1 MIPVYKPYLPE
12 GSLKYAHDAL
22 DSGWLSQG
30 PYLIKAREMLSEM
43 WGTENII
50 LTNSGTA
57 ANHMIART
65 MRLKHP
71 WRTNLIVPNNVYVAA
86 WNPFLLEGF
95 DLHPVDASPTTWN
108 MDMSNYIDHRTQI
121 VLAVHNLGN
130 VIDVPSFRLVHPDT
144 PVIEDNCE
152 GFGGTYGKSVGP
164 MQPTGTA
171 SDAFSVSFYGNKNIT
186 TGEGGA
192 FVTYDDDVFDYAHS
206 FHGQG
211 QSPRKFIHN
220 IPGYNYRMNNI
231 QAAIL
236 CGQLEILDDV
246 MEMKEAV
253 FDYYASRFQYNGLV
267 DFQYEQYGT
276 QSANWMFGLRLV
288 GNKSYTQTEKFF
300 SGAGIETRP
309 MFYPIDYHKHLHH
322 STSNRV
328 SRSSVDV
335 AKRLSQ
341 EVVILPSFPEI
352 TQVQQDFIINKVEE
366 YVQKFLLL

>member
-12 GSLKYAHDAL
+12 GSMSYAHDAL

-30 PYLIKAREMLSEM
+30 PYLIKAREMLSEI

-65 MRLKHP
+65 TRLKYP
-71 WRTNLIVPNNVYVAA
+71 WRSNLIVPNNVYVAA

-95 DLHPVDASPTTWN
+95 NLLPVDADPVTWN
-108 MDMSNYIDHRTQI
+108 MDVRKFQEHRTNI
-121 VLAVHNLGN
+121 ILAVHNLGN
-130 VIDVPSFRLVHPDT
+130 VIDVPSFKLLYPNT

-152 GFGGTYGKSVGP
+152 GFGGMYGQLVGP
-164 MQPTGTA
+164 MKPTGTA
-171 SDAFSVSFYGNKNIT
+171 SESFSVSFYGNKNIT

-192 FVTYDDDVFDYAHS
+192 FVTYDDDVFTYAHA

-220 IPGYNYRMNNI
+220 LPGYNYRMNNV

-236 CGQLEILDDV
+236 CGQLEILEDV
-246 MEMKEAV
+246 LEMKQAV
-253 FDYYASRFQYNGLV
+253 FDYYKGKFKNMGGV
-267 DFQYEQYGT
+267 DFQHQQYGT
-276 QSANWMFGLRLV
+276 QSANWMFGLRLL
-288 GNKSYTQTEKFF
+288 GNRSYIEIEKFF
-300 SGAGIETRP
+300 SEAGIETRP
-309 MFYPIDYHKHLHH
+309 MFYPIQYHKHLHH
-322 STSNRV
+322 KTSHRI
-328 SRSSVDV
+328 SKCKIDV
-335 AKRLSQ
+335 AQRLSN

-352 TQVQQDFIINKVEE
+352 TTVQQDFIINKVEE
-366 YVQKFLLL
+366 YVQKFLLF

>member
-30 PYLIKAREMLSEM
+30 PYLIKAREILSEI

-65 MRLKHP
+65 MRLKYP

-95 DLHPVDASPTTWN
+95 DLNPVDADPLTWN
-108 MDMSNYIDHRTQI
+108 MDVSEYKDHRTNI
-121 VLAVHNLGN
+121 MLAVHNLGN
-130 VIDVPSFRLVHPDT
+130 VINVPELKKKFPNT
-144 PVIEDNCE
+144 PFIEDNCE
-152 GFGGTYGKSVGP
+152 GLGGMYGEP
-164 MQPTGTA
+164 LRPTGTA

-192 FVTYDDDVFDYAHS
+192 FVTYDDDVFSYAHA

-220 IPGYNYRMNNI
+220 IPGYNYRMSNV

-236 CGQLEILDDV
+236 CGQLEILPEV
-246 MEMKEAV
+246 LEMKEAV
-253 FDYYASRFQYNGLV
+253 FDYYASRFQYNAIV
-267 DFQYEQYGT
+267 DFQYSHPGT
-276 QSANWMFGLRLV
+276 QPANWMFGLRLI
-288 GNKSYTQTEKFF
+288 GNRSYMQTEKFF
-300 SGAGIETRP
+300 SDAGIETRP
-309 MFYPIDYHKHLHH
+309 MFYPIQYHKHLHH
-322 STSNRV
+322 KDSNRV
-328 SRSSVDV
+328 SRCSIDV
-335 AKRLSQ
+335 AQRLSQ

-352 TQVQQDFIINKVEE
+352 TTVQQDFIIQKVDE
-366 YVQKFLLL
+366 YVQKFLLF

>member
-12 GSLKYAHDAL
+12 GSMKYAHDAL

-30 PYLIKAREMLSEM
+30 PYLSKAREMLSEM

-95 DLHPVDASPTTWN
+95 DLHPVDADPHTWN
-108 MDMSNYIDHRTQI
+108 MDMNDHKEHRTNI
-121 VLAVHNLGN
+121 ILAVHNLGN
-130 VIDVPSFRLVHPDT
+130 IINVPAMKKRFPNT
-144 PVIEDNCE
+144 PFIEDNCE
-152 GFGGTYGKSVGP
+152 GLGGMYGSP
-164 MQPTGTA
+164 LRPTGTA
-171 SDAFSVSFYGNKNIT
+171 SECFSVSFYGNKNIT

-211 QSPRKFIHN
+211 QSPRKFIHH
-220 IPGYNYRMNNI
+220 IPGYNYRMNNV

-236 CGQLEILDDV
+236 CAQLEILPDI
-246 MEMKEAV
+246 MEMKHAV
-253 FDYYASRFQYNGLV
+253 FDYYRGRFEKMAGV
-267 DFQYEQYGT
+267 DIQHWSPGVE
-276 QSANWMFGLRLV
+276 SANWMFGVRLV
-288 GNKSYTQTEKFF
+288 GNRSYMETEKFF
-300 SGAGIETRP
+300 SDAGIETRP

-322 STSNRV
+322 KNSNRV
-328 SRSSVDV
+328 TRSSIDT

-341 EVVILPSFPEI
+341 EIVILPSFPEI
-352 TQVQQDFIINKVEE
+352 TTIQQDFIINKVEE
-366 YVQKFLLL
+366 YVQKFPLF

>member
-43 WGTENII
+43 WGTDHII

-65 MRLKHP
+65 MMLKHP
-71 WRTNLIVPNNVYVAA
+71 WRSNLIVPNNVYVAA

-95 DLHPVDASPTTWN
+95 NLKPVDADPHTWN
-108 MDMSNYIDHRTQI
+108 MDLEDYQEHRTHI
-121 VLAVHNLGN
+121 ILAVHNLGN
-130 VIDVPSFRLVHPDT
+130 IINVPALKRKFPDT
-144 PVIEDNCE
+144 VFLEDNCE
-152 GFGGTYGKSVGP
+152 GLGGMYGEP
-164 MQPTGTA
+164 LRPTGTA
-171 SDAFSVSFYGNKNIT
+171 SEAFSVSFYGNKNIT

-192 FVTYDDDVFDYAHS
+192 FVTYDEDVFDYAHS

-220 IPGYNYRMNNI
+220 IPGYNYRMNNV

-236 CGQLEILDDV
+236 CGQLEILPDV
-246 MEMKEAV
+246 MEMKQAV
-253 FDYYASRFQYNGLV
+253 FDYYMGRFHNMAGV
-267 DFQYEQYGT
+267 EFQLSHEGT
-276 QSANWMFGLRLV
+276 QNANWMFGLRLL
-288 GNKSYTQTEKFF
+288 GNRSYIEIEKFF
-300 SGAGIETRP
+300 TEAGIETRP
-309 MFYPIDYHKHLHH
+309 MFYPIQYHKHLHH
-322 STSNRV
+322 KDSNRV
-328 SRSSVDV
+328 SRASIDV
-335 AKRLSQ
+335 AQRLSQ
-341 EVVILPSFPEI
+341 EIVILPSFPELTTI
-352 TQVQQDFIINKVEE
+352 QQDFIINKVEE